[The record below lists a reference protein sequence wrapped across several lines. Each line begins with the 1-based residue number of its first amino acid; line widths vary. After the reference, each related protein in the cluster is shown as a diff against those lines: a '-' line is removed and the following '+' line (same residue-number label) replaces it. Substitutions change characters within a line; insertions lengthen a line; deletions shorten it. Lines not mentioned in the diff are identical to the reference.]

1 MQPWLRA
8 REESRRLWE
17 EEILSVVG
25 AGLSH
30 KASGLSVVVQVLI
43 PVPLLLNLGAM
54 GEGNVIPCASV
65 SAATAGG
72 DG

>member
-1 MQPWLRA
+1 M
-8 REESRRLWE
+8 
-17 EEILSVVG
+17 VG

-30 KASGLSVVVQVLI
+30 KASGLSVVVQVPV
-43 PVPLLLNLGAM
+43 PVPLLLNLGAT
-54 GEGNVIPCASV
+54 GEENVIPCASV